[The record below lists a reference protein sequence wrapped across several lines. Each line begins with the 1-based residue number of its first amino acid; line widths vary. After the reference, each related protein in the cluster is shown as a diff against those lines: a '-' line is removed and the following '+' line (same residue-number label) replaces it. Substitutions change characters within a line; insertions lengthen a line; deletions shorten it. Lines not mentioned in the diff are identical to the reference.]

1 MQIILDAIAGLT
13 LGKPIVQRRMAMFP
27 LLDGRTGAVPRAYL
41 TLDEALE
48 AGTAQVTEVSH
59 DGSVPELLFRNAG
72 ARPVLLVEGEEL
84 LGARQ
89 NRTLNVSI
97 LAPLQRET
105 RIPVSCVER
114 GRWGYDED
122 VVFHRSDRSHFAR
135 GRRSKL
141 ESVNRG
147 MSRDPGSRRSD
158 QGAVWD
164 AIDDKLAA
172 MSVSSPT
179 DAMGAVYEQHR
190 ASLEDYVAAF
200 RHRPGQVGAVF
211 LVGAR
216 FAGLDLF
223 AHESTFAALLPKLLR
238 GYALD
243 ALEVDSNSGHAPPV
257 ATAHRLIAGVVV
269 AEARDY
275 PAVGLGRD
283 VRIDSP
289 AVAGAALVAGDA
301 VLHLAAF
308 GREGEAASFEPGRYR
323 RASQRRSRH
332 WRRQ

>member
-13 LGKPIVQRRMAMFP
+13 LGEPIVRRQMAMLP
-27 LLDGRTGAVPRAYL
+27 LLDGQAGAAPRAYL
-41 TLDEALE
+41 TLDEALA

-72 ARPVLLVEGEEL
+72 AEPVLLVEGEEL

-97 LAPLQRET
+97 LAPPQQET

-114 GRWGYDED
+114 GRWGYDDE

-147 MSRDPGSRRSD
+147 MSRDPGSRHSD

-190 ASLEDYVAAF
+190 ASLDDYVAAF
-200 RHRPGQVGAVF
+200 RSRPGQVGAVL
-211 LVGAR
+211 LVGSR

-223 AHESTFAALLPKLLR
+223 AHESTCAALLPKLLR

-243 ALEVDSNSGHAPPV
+243 ALEVDSESGHAPPPAAAPRV
-257 ATAHRLIAGVVV
+257 IAGIV
-269 AEARDY
+269 AGGARAD
-275 PAVGLGRD
+275 PAGGLGR
-283 VRIDSP
+283 
-289 AVAGAALVAGDA
+289 GL
-301 VLHLAAF
+301 
-308 GREGEAASFEPGRYR
+308 
-323 RASQRRSRH
+323 
-332 WRRQ
+332 

>member
-1 MQIILDAIAGLT
+1 M
-13 LGKPIVQRRMAMFP
+13 
-27 LLDGRTGAVPRAYL
+27 
-41 TLDEALE
+41 
-48 AGTAQVTEVSH
+48 SH
-59 DGSVPELLFRNAG
+59 DGSVPELLFRNG
-72 ARPVLLVEGEEL
+72 GGRPVLLVEGEEL

-97 LAPLQRET
+97 LAPPQQAT

-147 MSRDPGSRRSD
+147 MSRDPGSRHSD

-211 LVGAR
+211 LVGSC

-243 ALEVDSNSGHAPPV
+243 ALEVDSRGGHAPPT
-257 ATAHRLIAGVVV
+257 AAAHRLIAGVIV

-289 AVAGAALVAGDA
+289 AVAGAALVGDDA

-308 GREGEAASFEPGRYR
+308 SRDGEAESFEPGPYR
-323 RASQRRSRH
+323 RASRRRSRH

>member
-1 MQIILDAIAGLT
+1 MQIILEAIAGLT
-13 LGKPIVQRRMAMFP
+13 LGEPIVERQMAMLP
-27 LLDGRTGAVPRAYL
+27 LLDGSAGAAPRAYL

-48 AGTAQVTEVSH
+48 AGTAQVAEVSH
-59 DGSVPELLFRNAG
+59 DGSVPELLFRNKG
-72 ARPVLLVEGEEL
+72 DRPVLLVEGEEL
-84 LGARQ
+84 VGARQ

-97 LAPLQRET
+97 LAPPQQET

-114 GRWGYDED
+114 GRWGYDDD
-122 VVFHRSDRSHFAR
+122 VVFRRSDRAHFAR

-141 ESVNRG
+141 ESVSRG
-147 MSRDPGSRRSD
+147 MSRDPDSRHSD

-164 AIDDKLAA
+164 AIDDKMAA

-179 DAMGAVYEQHR
+179 DAMGAVYERHR

-211 LVGAR
+211 LVGSR

-243 ALEVDSNSGHAPPV
+243 ALEADAKNGHGPPP
-257 ATAHRLIAGVVV
+257 AAAHRLIAGVVV

-289 AVAGAALVAGDA
+289 AVAGAALVACDE

-308 GREGEAASFEPGRYR
+308 GRDGEADSFESGRYR

-332 WRRQ
+332 WRRG

>member
-1 MQIILDAIAGLT
+1 MQIILDAVAGLT
-13 LGKPIVQRRMAMFP
+13 LGEPIVQRQMAMFP
-27 LLDGRTGAVPRAYL
+27 LLAARTSAARHSYL
-41 TLDEALE
+41 TLDEALA

-72 ARPVLLVEGEEL
+72 DKPVLLVEGEEL
-84 LGARQ
+84 VGARQ

-97 LAPLQRET
+97 LAPPKQET
-105 RIPVSCVER
+105 RLPVSCVER
-114 GRWGYDED
+114 GRWGYDDD
-122 VVFHRSDRSHFAR
+122 VVFRRSDRSHFAR

-147 MSRDPGSRRSD
+147 MSRDPGSRHSD

-200 RHRPGQVGAVF
+200 RQRSGQVGAVF
-211 LVGAR
+211 LVGSG
-216 FAGLDLF
+216 FTGLDLF

-243 ALEVDSNSGHAPPV
+243 ALEVDSKRPLAPP
-257 ATAHRLIAGVVV
+257 AKAAQRLIAGVVA

-301 VLHLAAF
+301 LLHLAAF
-308 GREGEAASFEPGRYR
+308 GRDGQAEGFESGTYR

>member
-1 MQIILDAIAGLT
+1 MQIVLEAVAGLT
-13 LGKPIVQRRMAMFP
+13 LGEPIVQRQMAMLP
-27 LLDGRTGAVPRAYL
+27 LLDGKMGAAPRAYL

-48 AGTAQVTEVSH
+48 AGTGQVTEVSH

-72 ARPVLLVEGEEL
+72 AEPVLLVEGEEL
-84 LGARQ
+84 VGARQ

-97 LAPLQRET
+97 LAPPKQET

-122 VVFHRSDRSHFAR
+122 VAFRRSDRAHFAR

-147 MSRDPGSRRSD
+147 MGRDPGGRHSD

-200 RHRPGQVGAVF
+200 RRRPGQVGAVF

-243 ALEVDSNSGHAPPV
+243 ALEVDSRSGHAPP
-257 ATAHRLIAGVVV
+257 AAAAHRLIAGVVV

-308 GREGEAASFEPGRYR
+308 SRDGEAASCEPGPYR
-323 RASQRRSRH
+323 RASRRRARH
-332 WRRQ
+332 WGRQ

>member
-1 MQIILDAIAGLT
+1 MQIILEAIAGLT
-13 LGKPIVQRRMAMFP
+13 LGEPIVQRQMAMLP
-27 LLDGRTGAVPRAYL
+27 LLDGSAGAAPRAYL
-41 TLDEALE
+41 TLDEVLA
-48 AGTAQVTEVSH
+48 AGTAQVAEVSH
-59 DGSVPELLFRNAG
+59 DGSVPELLFRNG
-72 ARPVLLVEGEEL
+72 GNRPVLLVEGEEL
-84 LGARQ
+84 VGARQ

-97 LAPLQRET
+97 LAPPKQET

-114 GRWGYDED
+114 GRWGYDDE
-122 VVFHRSDRSHFAR
+122 VVFRRSDRAHFAR

-147 MSRDPGSRRSD
+147 MSRDPGSRHSD

-164 AIDDKLAA
+164 AIDDKMAA
-172 MSVSSPT
+172 MSVSSHT
-179 DAMGAVYEQHR
+179 DAMGAIYEQHR
-190 ASLEDYVAAF
+190 ASLDDYVVAF
-200 RHRPGQVGAVF
+200 RHRPEQVGAVF
-211 LVGAR
+211 LVGSR

-243 ALEVDSNSGHAPPV
+243 ALEVDSMNGHGPP
-257 ATAHRLIAGVVV
+257 ATAAHRLIAELTAAPAQV
-269 AEARDY
+269 Y
-275 PAVGLGRD
+275 PSVGLGRD

-308 GREGEAASFEPGRYR
+308 RRESFESGRYR
-323 RASQRRSRH
+323 RASRRASGMP
-332 WRRQ
+332 RR

>member
-13 LGKPIVQRRMAMFP
+13 LGAPIVQRQMAMFP
-27 LLDGRTGAVPRAYL
+27 LLDGKTGAAPRGYL
-41 TLDEALE
+41 TLDEALA
-48 AGTAQVTEVSH
+48 AGAAQVAEVSH
-59 DGSVPELLFRNAG
+59 DGSVPELLFRNG
-72 ARPVLLVEGEEL
+72 GDRPVLLVEGEEL
-84 LGARQ
+84 VGARQ

-97 LAPLQRET
+97 LAPPQQET

-114 GRWGYDED
+114 GRWGYDDD
-122 VVFHRSDRSHFAR
+122 VVFRRSDRSHFAR

-147 MSRDPGSRRSD
+147 MRRDPGSRRSD

-172 MSVSSPT
+172 MSASSPT

-190 ASLEDYVAAF
+190 ASLEDYVAKF
-200 RHRPGQVGAVF
+200 RQRPGQVGAVF
-211 LVGAR
+211 LVGSC

-223 AHESTFAALLPKLLR
+223 AHESTFSALLPKLLR

-243 ALEVDSNSGHAPPV
+243 ALEVDSKQAPTP
-257 ATAHRLIAGVVV
+257 ASAAHRLIAGVIV

-308 GREGEAASFEPGRYR
+308 GRDSQTEGFESGTYR
-323 RASQRRSRH
+323 RASRRRSRH

>member
-13 LGKPIVQRRMAMFP
+13 LGEPIVQRQMAMFP
-27 LLDGRTGAVPRAYL
+27 LLDGRTGAAPRGYL
-41 TLDEALE
+41 TLDEALA
-48 AGTAQVTEVSH
+48 AGAAQVAEVSH
-59 DGSVPELLFRNAG
+59 DGSVPELLFSNG
-72 ARPVLLVEGEEL
+72 GDRPVLLVEGEEL
-84 LGARQ
+84 VGARQ

-97 LAPLQRET
+97 LAPPKRET

-114 GRWGYDED
+114 GRWGYDDD
-122 VVFHRSDRSHFAR
+122 VVFRRSDRSHFAR

-147 MSRDPGSRRSD
+147 MSRDPGSRHSD

-200 RHRPGQVGAVF
+200 RQRPGQVGAVF
-211 LVGAR
+211 LVGSC

-223 AHESTFAALLPKLLR
+223 AHESTCAALLPKLLR

-243 ALEVDSNSGHAPPV
+243 ALEVESKQAPTP
-257 ATAHRLIAGVVV
+257 APAHRLIAGVIV

-289 AVAGAALVAGDA
+289 AVAGAALVAGAA

-308 GREGEAASFEPGRYR
+308 GRDGEAEAFESGTYR
-323 RASQRRSRH
+323 RAGRRRSRH

>member
-1 MQIILDAIAGLT
+1 MQSILDAIAGLT
-13 LGKPIVQRRMAMFP
+13 PGEPIVQRQMAMFP
-27 LLDGRTGAVPRAYL
+27 LLDGKAGAAPRTYL
-41 TLDEALE
+41 TLDEALA

-97 LAPLQRET
+97 LAPPKGET

-122 VVFHRSDRSHFAR
+122 VVFHRSNRSHFAR

-172 MSVSSPT
+172 MSASSPT

-211 LVGAR
+211 LVGSC

-223 AHESTFAALLPKLLR
+223 ADESTFAALLPKLLR

-243 ALEVDSNSGHAPPV
+243 ALEVDSRQGAAP
-257 ATAHRLIAGVVV
+257 AAAAAHRLIAGVLV

-289 AVAGAALVAGDA
+289 AVAGAALVRGDA

-308 GREGEAASFEPGRYR
+308 GRDGEAESCEPGPYR
-323 RASQRRSRH
+323 RASRRRSRH
-332 WRRQ
+332 WGRQ

>member
-13 LGKPIVQRRMAMFP
+13 LDEPIVQRQMAMFP
-27 LLDGRTGAVPRAYL
+27 LLDGKAGAAPRAYL
-41 TLDEALE
+41 TLDEALD

-59 DGSVPELLFRNAG
+59 DGSVPELAFRNAG
-72 ARPVLLVEGEEL
+72 DTPVLLVEGEEL

-97 LAPLQRET
+97 LAPPKQET

-114 GRWGYDED
+114 GRWGYDDD
-122 VVFHRSDRSHFAR
+122 VVFRRSERSHFAR

-141 ESVNRG
+141 ESINRV
-147 MSRDPGSRRSD
+147 MSRDPDSRHSD

-179 DAMGAVYEQHR
+179 DAMGAAYEQHR
-190 ASLEDYVAAF
+190 ASLEDYVAEF
-200 RHRPGQVGAVF
+200 RCRPGQVGAVF
-211 LVGAR
+211 LVGSS

-243 ALEVDSNSGHAPPV
+243 ALEVDSKQGHAPPV
-257 ATAHRLIAGVVV
+257 AAAHRLIAGVIV
-269 AEARDY
+269 AEARDHA
-275 PAVGLGRD
+275 AVGLGRD

-308 GREGEAASFEPGRYR
+308 GRDSRTEAFESGTYR

>member
-13 LGKPIVQRRMAMFP
+13 LGAPIVQRQMAMFP
-27 LLDGRTGAVPRAYL
+27 LLDGRTGAAPRGYL
-41 TLDEALE
+41 TLDEALA
-48 AGTAQVTEVSH
+48 AGAAQVAEVSH
-59 DGSVPELLFRNAG
+59 DGSVPELLFRNG
-72 ARPVLLVEGEEL
+72 GDRPVLLVEGEEL
-84 LGARQ
+84 VGARQ
-89 NRTLNVSI
+89 NRTLNVSL
-97 LAPLQRET
+97 LAPPKQET

-114 GRWGYDED
+114 GRWGYDDD
-122 VVFHRSDRSHFAR
+122 VVFRRSDRSHFAR

-147 MSRDPGSRRSD
+147 MSRDPGSRHSD

-190 ASLEDYVAAF
+190 AFLEDYVAAF
-200 RHRPGQVGAVF
+200 RQRPGQVGAVF
-211 LVGAR
+211 LVGSC

-223 AHESTFAALLPKLLR
+223 AHESTCAALLPKLLR

-243 ALEVDSNSGHAPPV
+243 ALEVESKQAPTP
-257 ATAHRLIAGVVV
+257 AHRLIAGVIV

-308 GREGEAASFEPGRYR
+308 GRDGEAEAFESGTYR
-323 RASQRRSRH
+323 RAGRRRSRH
-332 WRRQ
+332 WRRP